1 MSSISS
7 SVHGFAASTPEV
19 SIFRL
24 YLLRAAYLLLVVGL
38 GITVWPTMIH
48 HPQWTLWHGVGKS
61 MLAAISVLAILGIR
75 YPLKMLPL
83 LFFEVTW
90 KSIWLV
96 AIALPLWIAHSVDAS
111 TAETIRDCLWGVIFL
126 FVIPW
131 RYVFANF
138 VHQGGDRWK

>member
-96 AIALPLWIAHSVDAS
+96 AIARFRCGSPIAS
-111 TAETIRDCLWGVIFL
+111 TPARRRRFETASGASYFCS
-126 FVIPW
+126 
-131 RYVFANF
+131 
-138 VHQGGDRWK
+138 